1 MWNKYLN
8 RTVLGVAA
16 PLAEPEDLLPFKAIR
31 KTSFRVGL
39 ERSEH
44 SKEKNFPGNWGAGY
58 RTAGFI
64 S

>member
-1 MWNKYLN
+1 MWTQYLS

-16 PLAEPEDLLPFKAIR
+16 PPAVPEDLLPFEAIR

-58 RTAGFI
+58 RTAGLHH
-64 S
+64 